1 MNKLTDKQKK
11 LITDNYGLV
20 NKFVEDNIEESI
32 VPQDLKDEFESD
44 MHLKFCFSALK
55 YNIKTGW
62 KFSTYVYR
70 GFDYGIDDLAKK
82 KEKFDKIEYI
92 DIINKDD
99 LRALGY
105 KESSLKFGV
114 VDYLIDNTNLT
125 LKERSMVE
133 GYFYDKVSFSKLG
146 KKYNMS
152 KEGSRLI
159 VNKALRKIKQT
170 AINMNLEMEDFYL

>member
-20 NKFVEDNIEESI
+20 NKFVGDTIEKSI
-32 VPQDLKDEFESD
+32 IPQDLKDEFESD
-44 MHLKFCFSALK
+44 MHWKFCFSALG
-55 YNIKTGW
+55 YNVDTGW
-62 KFSTYVYR
+62 KFSTYVHT
-70 GFDYGIDDLAKK
+70 GFRHGIDDLAKK
-82 KEKFDKIEYI
+82 KEKFDKIQYI

-105 KESSLKFGV
+105 KENSLKFGV
-114 VDYLIDNTNLT
+114 VDYLMDNTDLT

-133 GYFYDKVSFSKLG
+133 EYFYDKVSFSKLG
-146 KKYNMS
+146 KKYDMS

-159 VNKALRKIKQT
+159 VKKALRKLKQT
-170 AINMNLEMEDFYL
+170 AINMNLDMEDFYS